1 MTNNTWIIGDYP
13 LLDSIIIQYILDYYN
28 ILPMQK
34 AGRQVPAFYIG
45 LLFNAA
51 LWIALIPV
59 NSTISSLSQRP
70 GNGQYQH
77 CSLRFLKIR

>member
-1 MTNNTWIIGDYP
+1 MKQRIIGDYP
-13 LLDSIIIQYILDYYN
+13 LLTILIIHYISNYYN

-45 LLFNAA
+45 LLFNDA
-51 LWIALIPV
+51 LWTALIPV

-77 CSLRFLKIR
+77 FSLRFLKIR